1 MWNSQNEM
9 TTSASRSGGESASP
23 ALPERII
30 SWTPSL
36 VAGMMLGWALAWSVY
51 TSHEAQWPGEWDI
64 LRDISVAQAIYD
76 GRYPED
82 PIQLGDVSWY
92 NPLTGAILAVRGLW
106 SSQSLPRLAIV
117 MGPYVNLLAPLLF
130 YAMLATFFGRGAGL
144 VGLALYLFVRDPAYP
159 FWISASYSPWFMAPI
174 YSMGLLFAVLA
185 TYGYALR
192 SRAWL
197 GYAAAGL
204 LLGVTFTS
212 HTAPAL
218 VGGGAM
224 LLMTFVQA
232 IDAWRGERNFKAVI
246 PEFERFL
253 LLLTLAFLI
262 SLPYSL
268 PILWRYQFRVQN
280 PWPSLYATPYVELQH
295 LSLRLR
301 EALNWRTALA
311 GVGVVAL
318 AAHWRRHIEARLVL
332 CWGVVVTAFMTQHY
346 LWQYLLTRGIVVS
359 AFVPGHHAAIHLSAF
374 RNAACAVG
382 MTTLAAI
389 PAWGLQRLSLPGS
402 RPWNALA
409 QGGIPWLVVAATVTL
424 LYANNPYGQ
433 RVDFQPPQRDMYQ
446 AFHEQGI
453 PMYEWILHNTPPDAV
468 FLCNEE
474 SVGLTVVMPAGRKLV
489 ASMLLYTNPFTH
501 PAPRADAQAAL
512 FEAAERGDKERF
524 CEYAARYPSLFL
536 LLREEASPPS
546 FFFEEAYRAGGL
558 IVYQQNVCEP

>member
-1 MWNSQNEM
+1 M
-9 TTSASRSGGESASP
+9 
-23 ALPERII
+23 I
-30 SWTPSL
+30 
-36 VAGMMLGWALAWSVY
+36 AGVLLGWALAWGVY
-51 TSHEAQWPGEWDI
+51 TRHEAQWPGEWDI
-64 LRDISVAQAIYD
+64 LRDISVAQAMYD

-92 NPLTGAILAVRGLW
+92 NPLTGAILAFCGLF
-106 SSQSLPRLAIV
+106 SSHSLPRLAIV
-117 MGPYVNLLAPLLF
+117 VGPYVNLLAPLLF
-130 YAMLATFFGRGAGL
+130 YAMLAACFGRGAAL
-144 VGLALYLFVRDPAYP
+144 VGLGLYLFVRNPAYP

-174 YSMGLLFAVLA
+174 YSMGLLFALLA
-185 TYGYALR
+185 VYPCAPR
-192 SRAWL
+192 SRAWP

-204 LLGVTFTS
+204 LLGVAFTS

-224 LLMTFVQA
+224 LLMTIVQA
-232 IDAWRGERNFKAVI
+232 IDAWRDKRKFKAVM
-246 PEFERFL
+246 PEFKRFL
-253 LLLTLAFLI
+253 LLLAVAFLV

-268 PILWRYQFRVQN
+268 PILWRYQFRVEN

-295 LSLRLR
+295 LPLRLR

-318 AAHWRRHIEARLVL
+318 VMQCRRRVEARLIL
-332 CWGVVVTAFMTQHY
+332 CWGIVVTAFMVQHY
-346 LWQYLLTRGIVVS
+346 LWQYLLARGVVLS

-382 MTTLAAI
+382 VTILAALF
-389 PAWGLQRLSLPGS
+389 ARVLQRLPLPGLRQRKAPILRGCIHWS
-402 RPWNALA
+402 
-409 QGGIPWLVVAATVTL
+409 VVIATVAL
-424 LYANNPYGQ
+424 LYVSNPYGR

-453 PMYEWILHNTPPDAV
+453 PMYEWILNNTPPDAV

-474 SVGLTVVMPAGRKLV
+474 SVGLTVVMPAGRKLA

-512 FEAAERGDKERF
+512 FDAAERGDKERF
-524 CEYAARYPSLFL
+524 CEYAARYPSLYL
-536 LLREEASPPS
+536 LLREDVSPPP
-546 FFFEEAYRAGGL
+546 FYFEEAYRAGGL
-558 IVYQQNVCEP
+558 VVYQQNSCEP